1 MNSALQKIRTFLKYL
16 ILSSYYKRRRI
27 SVYPYPEK
35 EYRQIVYTPAR
46 VNKDFPAVVWLYWEG
61 AMVPYIV
68 QKCVN
73 RIKMLNPSFQV
84 FFLTPETLANYLP
97 DFKVDAENIPLANK
111 TDLIRL
117 ELLYKYGGIWMDA
130 TIILN
135 ENLDWAE
142 AIMAEKKYDC
152 LAFWR
157 ENSTN
162 NPKYPVV
169 ESWFLC
175 SPPKN
180 PFIKAWLEELKP
192 LGEIGAKK
200 YFEQIR
206 KKSNYKDILQN
217 IDRPEYL
224 LVYLAQQV
232 VMQRDNDF
240 NLCLQS
246 AEKTAFYYQEQ
257 LDWNTLKLESL
268 FLFNES
274 SDVLPSM
281 IKLVNGNIIHFDYL
295 LANGFVNTN
304 SIFAKL

>member
-1 MNSALQKIRTFLKYL
+1 M
-16 ILSSYYKRRRI
+16 
-27 SVYPYPEK
+27 YPYSEK
-35 EYRQIVYTPAR
+35 EYKQIVYTPAR
-46 VNKDFPAVVWLYWEG
+46 VYNDFPAVVWLYWEG

-73 RIKMLNPSFQV
+73 RIKILNPSFQV
-84 FFLTPETLANYLP
+84 VFLTPKTLQDYLP
-97 DFKVDAENIPLANK
+97 DFKVETEDIPLANK

-135 ENLDWAE
+135 ENLDWVKT
-142 AIMAEKKYDC
+142 IMAEKKYDC

-157 ENSTN
+157 ENSTSN
-162 NPKYPVV
+162 LEYPVV

-175 SPPKN
+175 SSPKN

-206 KKSNYKDILQN
+206 KKNNYKDILQN
-217 IDRPEYL
+217 IDRPGYL
-224 LVYLAQQV
+224 LVYLAQQI
-232 VMQRDNDF
+232 VMQRDKDF

-246 AEKTAFYYQEQ
+246 AEKTAFFYQET
-257 LDWNTLKLESL
+257 LDWDIRKMNIE
-268 FLFNES
+268 F
-274 SDVLPSM
+274 M
-281 IKLVNGNIIHFDYL
+281 IKEKQEPTPLIIKLISGNIQDVEYCYQHNFI
-295 LANGFVNTN
+295 NRK
-304 SIFAKL
+304 SILGDILYGENKL

>member
-1 MNSALQKIRTFLKYL
+1 MKYL
-16 ILSSYYKRRRI
+16 ILSAYYKKRRML
-27 SVYPYPEK
+27 VYPYSEK

-73 RIKMLNPSFQV
+73 RIKILNPSFQV
-84 FFLTPETLANYLP
+84 VFLTPETLKDYLP
-97 DFKVDAENIPLANK
+97 DFKVEAEDMPLANK

-135 ENLDWAE
+135 ENLGWVE
-142 AIMAEKKYDC
+142 TIMAEKKYDC

-157 ENSTN
+157 ENSTKN
-162 NPKYPVV
+162 RVYPVL

-175 SPPKN
+175 CPPNN
-180 PFIKAWLEELKP
+180 PFIKAWLNELKP

-281 IKLVNGNIIHFDYL
+281 IKLVNGNIIHLDYL
-295 LANGFVNTN
+295 LANGFVNAN
-304 SIFAKL
+304 SVFAKL